1 MLTIG
6 KAAREQRHTTSDHAD
21 SNLKTYLQE
30 SIKKN
35 QINETGFNSELIS
48 VQICSQVLLLQH
60 DSHLLPI

>member
-6 KAAREQRHTTSDHAD
+6 RAAREQHTTSDHAD
-21 SNLKTYLQE
+21 SNLTTYLQE

-35 QINETGFNSELIS
+35 QINETGFNSELS
-48 VQICSQVLLLQH
+48 VQNCSQVLLFQN